1 MVVRVI
7 LAGGKGERLWPL
19 SQPHFPKPFL
29 PIYPDG
35 QSLIQ
40 KTAQRLAG
48 AESWVV
54 APERLRAPVSQHLP
68 LLPSDRYVCEPLPRG
83 TLTAAALVLARLTG
97 LYPPS
102 TVVGFFPADHHIPNT
117 PAFQHSLAQAEQLA
131 REVPGL
137 VTLGLSPSYPATGY
151 GYIRWGEPVATGY
164 RVERFVEK
172 PDQATA
178 VGYLE
183 QGGWYWNSGM
193 FVGQLEVWQQEI
205 ARYAPQLLALG
216 DDWTQYPV
224 QSLDRGLM
232 EKSHRVYTLPAN
244 FDWSDLGD
252 WQALEQFWAQIGSSP
267 YAAQTLDLGSQDVA
281 VFSTDPAEQV
291 LTVGLEGVIVVRAG
305 HLTLVI
311 NRQQAQYLPQ
321 LLGKL

>member
-19 SQPHFPKPFL
+19 SQPHFPKPLL

-40 KTAQRLAG
+40 QTAERLAG
-48 AESWVV
+48 TEQWVV
-54 APERLRAPVSQHLP
+54 APELLRTPILQQLSLVPAE
-68 LLPSDRYVCEPLPRG
+68 RYVCEPQARG
-83 TLTAAALVLARLTG
+83 TLTAAALMLARLAEQ
-97 LYPPS
+97 YPLS

-117 PAFQHSLAQAEQLA
+117 PAFQHCLAQAEQLA
-131 REVPGL
+131 RQVPGL
-137 VTLGLSPSYPATGY
+137 VTLGLAPSYPATGY
-151 GYIRWGEPVATGY
+151 GYIQRGEPVGAGY

-178 VGYLE
+178 ASYLE

-193 FVGQLEVWQQEI
+193 FVGRLEVWQQEL
-205 ARYAPQLLALG
+205 AQYAPQLLALE

-232 EKSHRVYTLPAN
+232 EKSHQVYTLAAD

-252 WQALEQFWAQIGSSP
+252 WQALGQFWAQMGGSP
-267 YAAQTLDLGSQDVA
+267 YAAQSLDLGSRDLA
-281 VFSTDPAEQV
+281 VYATDAAEQV
-291 LTVGLEGVIVVRAG
+291 LTVGLEGVIIVRAG
-305 HLTLVI
+305 SLTLVI
-311 NRQQAQYLPQ
+311 NRQQAQHLPQ
-321 LLGKL
+321 LLARL